1 MSIKNKVAVVTG
13 GSSGIGKAI
22 SEHFI
27 KNGGIVICFDQ
38 KAKEEVLSADNGLV
52 LENLKVDI
60 TNKINVDT
68 AVEKVINK
76 YGKIDIL
83 VNSAGIALLESAE
96 ALSEEYW
103 DATMNVNL
111 KGSFLTAQAVGKH
124 MITQKSGSI
133 INIASQAGIVAFDRH
148 LAYTASKA
156 GVIGMTKVM
165 ALEWAE
171 SNVRVNAISPT
182 IIMTELGKKAWAGS
196 VGEAMRQQI
205 PIKRFGNPEEIAG
218 CALFLAD
225 ETSSLVTGANLVADG
240 GYTIK

>member
-1 MSIKNKVAVVTG
+1 MSIKNKVAVITG

-22 SEHFI
+22 SDHFI
-27 KNGGIVICFDQ
+27 KHGAIVICFDQ
-38 KAKEEVLSADNGLV
+38 KAEDEVLSADNKLV

-60 TNKINVDT
+60 TDKTNVDN
-68 AVEKVINK
+68 AVDKVINK

-103 DATMNVNL
+103 DITMNVNL

-171 SNVRVNAISPT
+171 FNVRVNAISPT
-182 IIMTELGKKAWAGS
+182 IIMTELGKKAWAGP
-196 VGEAMRQQI
+196 VGDAMMQQI
-205 PIKRFGNPEEIAG
+205 PMKRFGNPEEIAG

-225 ETSSLVTGANLVADG
+225 EASSLVTGSNLVADG